1 MTEQVRRAG
10 APVPKKTQDG
20 TWGFVFDSRFPKPD
34 GSRRQIRRRGFATQK
49 AAKAA
54 MQRLLEEDRP
64 AGDLTV
70 GDVLDRFV
78 LAKERQGRAPNTLAM
93 YRWAVD
99 RLKARWG
106 GWSAE
111 DLLGQ
116 HLDEAYTGWLSS
128 GRRQAKRG
136 RATVTTDEAL
146 SPRAVEILHKTL
158 KAAYALELRRRG
170 SPLRWNPADD
180 AVPPTVVEQ
189 KRSWWSPEQVAK
201 FLVHAAES
209 DELPVGLVDMLVDT
223 GGRRGEVVALRW
235 ADVDLDQATARVT
248 RQLVV
253 NSSTNRVEVRPTKR
267 PRAKSV
273 VSLHPN
279 TVVVLKLRRR
289 LQAEDRLKMGAGW
302 PGPDSLSAD
311 LVFTWADGR
320 MIRPDTLTRIVARMS
335 VEAGLPRLTPHGIR
349 HSFATAAL
357 EQRVPVDVVA
367 ARLGNTTRVVQE
379 VYRHVIHAEDREAA
393 QTVGD
398 LFRRPA
404 DG

>member
-1 MTEQVRRAG
+1 MARAT
-10 APVPKKTQDG
+10 APAPRKAADG
-20 TWGFVFDSRFPKPD
+20 TWGFVFDSAHPRPD
-34 GSRRQIRRRGFATQK
+34 GSRRQVRRRGFPTQK
-49 AAKAA
+49 AAKAELK
-54 MQRLLEEDRP
+54 RLLDEDRP
-64 AGDLTV
+64 PGDLTV

-93 YRWAVD
+93 YRWAVE
-99 RLKARWG
+99 RVKARWG
-106 GWSAE
+106 GWPAE
-111 DLLGQ
+111 ELLGS
-116 HLDEAYTGWLSS
+116 HLDEAYSEWLAG
-128 GRRQAKRG
+128 GRRKAKRG
-136 RATVTTDEAL
+136 KGTETTDEAL
-146 SPRAVEILHKTL
+146 SARSVEILHKAV

-170 SPLRWNPADD
+170 SPLRWNPGDD
-180 AVPPTVVEQ
+180 ATAPSVVEQ
-189 KRSWWSPEQVAK
+189 KRVWWSPTQVAT
-201 FLVHAAES
+201 FLAHAAAS
-209 DELPVGLVDMLVDT
+209 DDLPVGLVDVLVDT

-235 ADVDLDQATARVT
+235 ADVDLEVATARVT

-253 NSSTNRVEVRPTKR
+253 NTSTNRVEVRPTKR

-273 VSLHPN
+273 VSLHPD
-279 TVVVLKLRRR
+279 TVGALRRR
-289 LQAEDRLKMGAGW
+289 RAAQAQDRLVMGAGW
-302 PGPDSLSAD
+302 PGPGDVSHD

-335 VEAGLPRLTPHGIR
+335 VAAGLPRLTPHGIR

-393 QTVGD
+393 QVVGD

-404 DG
+404 SSS

>member
-1 MTEQVRRAG
+1 VTGERA
-10 APVPKKTQDG
+10 AAAAPKKAADG
-20 TWGFVFDSRFPKPD
+20 TWHFVFDSAYRRPD
-34 GSRRQIRRRGFATQK
+34 GSRRQIRRRGFPTRK
-49 AAKAA
+49 AATDELR
-54 MQRLLEEDRP
+54 RLRDEDRP
-64 AGDLTV
+64 PGDLTV

-99 RLKARWG
+99 RVKAKWG
-106 GWSAE
+106 GWRAE
-111 DLLGQ
+111 DLLGS
-116 HLDEAYTGWLSS
+116 HLDRAYSDWLAS

-136 RATVTTDEAL
+136 KATVTTDEAL
-146 SPRAVEILHKTL
+146 SPRSVEILHKTI

-170 SPLRWNPADD
+170 SPLRWNPGDD
-180 AVPPTVVEQ
+180 ATPPSVIEQ
-189 KRSWWSPEQVAK
+189 KRRWWSPAQVAT
-201 FLVHAAES
+201 FLAYAAGSE
-209 DELPVGLVDMLVDT
+209 DLPGGLVDVLVDT

-235 ADVDLDQATARVT
+235 ADVDLEAATARVT

-253 NSSTNRVEVRPTKR
+253 NTSTNRVEVRPTKR

-273 VSLHPN
+273 VSLHPD
-279 TVVVLKLRRR
+279 TVAALKRRR
-289 LQAEDRLKMGAGW
+289 RVQAEDQLRMGRGW
-302 PGPDSLSAD
+302 PGPDALSHD

-320 MIRPDTLTRIVARMS
+320 MIRPDTLTRVVARMS
-335 VEAGLPRLTPHGIR
+335 VAAGLPRLTPHGIR

-393 QTVGD
+393 QLVGD

-404 DG
+404 ES